1 MNEIQTVRTPD
12 IIGSEIRSLTSQ
24 AKTMTLWFGIE
35 IGRRLTEAKAL
46 LEHGQWLPYLKEQT
60 EFSQS
65 SASRL
70 MTLYREYG
78 AAQTS
83 LFGAE
88 SNYPTLNNLSISN
101 ALRLLAVPEEERE
114 EFAAEH
120 DVEHM
125 SARELDELIKAREAA
140 EARAEQA
147 ENALR
152 QADEGAAL
160 RAAEWQEKIDAA
172 KSAESDAKELLKEL
186 KDKLAAAEAASR
198 RAADELEEL
207 RSRPVEVAVEV
218 DEEAVKEA
226 ETKARAASD
235 AEWAEKYAKL
245 NAELSDANA
254 KAEKLKAKAEK
265 LKAKVKKAEEAQAAA
280 AEELD
285 KARRQTKLSDPNTA
299 VFKQIFESLQED
311 FNKLHGCLLK
321 IRASDADTAQKLGK
335 AVQALVEKMQ
345 GALNE

>member
-12 IIGSEIRSLTSQ
+12 IIGSEIRSLTNQ

-172 KSAESDAKELLKEL
+172 KEAERNAKKLLDELN
-186 KDKLAAAEAASR
+186 DKLSTAEAEKRA
-198 RAADELEEL
+198 AADELAEL
-207 RSRPVEVAVEV
+207 RNRPVEVAVEV
-218 DEEAVKEA
+218 DEQAVKEA
-226 ETKARAASD
+226 EIKGRAASD
-235 AEWAEKYAKL
+235 AEWTETYAKIQNDL
-245 NAELSDANA
+245 SAAET
-254 KAEKLKAKAEK
+254 KAEK

-280 AEELD
+280 AAELD
-285 KARRQTKLSDPNTA
+285 KMRRETKLSDPNTA
-299 VFKQIFESLQED
+299 VFKQIFETVQED
-311 FNKLHGCLLK
+311 FNKLHGCLMK
-321 IRASDADTAQKLGK
+321 IRASDADTAQKLGA
-335 AVQALVEKMQ
+335 AVQALIDKMQ